1 MKTLFIPFFIL
12 FFSFCRISAFA
23 EETKIAEDYS
33 LKESRYS
40 LIKEK
45 KDTRSIS
52 PVIGFNPTDKLILG
66 GAYFFYT
73 PKEPGYYLGTQFMG
87 STNKGLTLSL
97 DYQKLSRT
105 PLTYEIS
112 TAVSSFPVFYYG
124 MGNNTRLE
132 DETQIDV
139 FRYFLETRFYYKTTP
154 HFSYGPF
161 FDLESWKEK
170 DFNGK
175 AHINTSDDE
184 ITVSFGLNTVFDKRD
199 NIFSS
204 RDGEYIKLS
213 LKFIPDKLS
222 SNNNLPDCLQSEMD
236 IRYFSLLF
244 FKNVLAFKLSGGY
257 SNKDPSFPFMY
268 KLGGSDRLRGY
279 SFGRFVGSEYYALQG
294 EIRRRLD
301 NVVSLAIFC
310 DAGDVAY
317 PEFGSIKSTYGL
329 GLRFGLPPDSLMKVR
344 IDFGITEDQKGL
356 FVTFGEAF

>member
-1 MKTLFIPFFIL
+1 MKKYFIPLFIL
-12 FFSFCRISAFA
+12 FFSFFGISVYA
-23 EETKIAEDYS
+23 EGTEVSENYS
-33 LKESRYS
+33 IEESRYS

-112 TAVSSFPVFYYG
+112 TAVSNFPVFYYG
-124 MGNNTRLE
+124 MGNNTKLE
-132 DETQIDV
+132 DEKQIDV
-139 FRYFLETRFYYKTTP
+139 FRYFLETRFYYKTAP

-161 FDLESWKEK
+161 FDLESWEEK
-170 DFNGK
+170 DFNGN

-184 ITVSFGLNTVFDKRD
+184 TTISFGLNTVFDNRD
-199 NIFSS
+199 NIFSTHE
-204 RDGEYIKLS
+204 GKYIKFS
-213 LKFIPDKLS
+213 FKYIPQELS
-222 SNNNLPDCLQSEMD
+222 SNTNLTDCLQSEMD
-236 IRYFSLLF
+236 IRYFKMIL
-244 FKNVLAFKLSGGY
+244 FKNVFAFKLSGGY
-257 SNKDPSFPFMY
+257 SNNDPSFPFMY
-268 KLGGSDRLRGY
+268 KLGGSDKLRGY
-279 SFGRFVGSEYYALQG
+279 SFGRFIGPKYYALQG
-294 EIRRRLD
+294 EYRRMLD
-301 NVVSLAIFC
+301 KVVSMAIFC

-317 PEFGSIKSTYGL
+317 PEFGSIKSTYGF

-344 IDFGITEDQKGL
+344 VDFGITEDQQGL